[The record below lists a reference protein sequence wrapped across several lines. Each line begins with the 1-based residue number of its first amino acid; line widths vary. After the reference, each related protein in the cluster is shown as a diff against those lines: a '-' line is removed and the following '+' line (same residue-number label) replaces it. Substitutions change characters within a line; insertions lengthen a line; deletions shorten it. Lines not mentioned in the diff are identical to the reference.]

1 MISTICNME
10 ISRRVREARLQRGVS
25 LQEVA
30 RLTGI
35 SEKRLSLCER
45 GERAFRFFEL
55 ESMQEAL
62 DCSYR
67 FLVWGGTVSCFDTFV
82 WAQLYDEG
90 KEVNE
95 L

>member
-1 MISTICNME
+1 MKQSNFNSE
-10 ISRRVREARLQRGVS
+10 IGIRVKEARIQRGYS

-30 RLTGI
+30 QRTGI

-45 GERAFRFFEL
+45 GERAFRFFEMEAL
-55 ESMQEAL
+55 QEAL

-67 FLVWGGTVSCFDTFV
+67 FLVRGSAVSRFDTFV
-82 WAQLYDEG
+82 WTQLFDEG
-90 KEVNE
+90 KGVSE

>member
-1 MISTICNME
+1 MKQSNFNSE
-10 ISRRVREARLQRGVS
+10 IGIRVKEARIQRGYS

-30 RLTGI
+30 QRTGI
-35 SEKRLSLCER
+35 SENRLSLCEK
-45 GERAFRFFEL
+45 GERAFRFFEMEAL
-55 ESMQEAL
+55 QEAL

-67 FLVWGGTVSCFDTFV
+67 FLVWGSAVSRFDTFV
-82 WAQLYDEG
+82 WTQLFDEG

>member
-1 MISTICNME
+1 MKQSNFNSE
-10 ISRRVREARLQRGVS
+10 IGIRVKEARIQRGFS
-25 LQEVA
+25 IQEVA
-30 RLTGI
+30 QRTGI